1 MVHDAVA
8 NTFIVSST
16 GANTDVVGTYGS
28 VNIAS
33 DGSYTYTLD
42 NTNGTVQALATA
54 ELTDTFTFTVSDSN
68 GGSPA
73 TR

>member
-1 MVHDAVA
+1 MA

-16 GANTDVVGTYGS
+16 GANSDVVGTYGS
-28 VNIAS
+28 VNIAT

-54 ELTDTFTFTVSDSN
+54 EELTDTFTFTVSMAMAA
-68 GGSPA
+68 SPA